1 MGVFFNLKSVINISS
16 LICSLNHLTLNLKN
30 MRKQFLLLFLIP
42 LLAIANESKTFE
54 VNLMVLSSDRYNIV
68 IKGNTSSSQTD
79 LKQELR
85 RKIHESCGTR
95 FEIENIQFVNI
106 DQDGSKKITIHGRF
120 KCYLNSQM

>member
-54 VNLMVLSSDRYNIV
+54 VNLMALSSDRYNIV
-68 IKGNTSSSQTD
+68 IKGNTSSSQID

-85 RKIHESCGTR
+85 RRINEVCGTR
-95 FEIENIQFVNI
+95 FEIENIELSNI
-106 DQDGSKKITIHGRF
+106 DQDGYKKLTMYGSF
-120 KCYLNSQM
+120 KCYVNSQM

>member
-54 VNLMVLSSDRYNIV
+54 VNLMALSSDRYNIV

-95 FEIENIQFVNI
+95 FEIENIELGNV
-106 DQDGSKKITIHGRF
+106 DQDGYKKPTMYGSF
-120 KCYLNSQM
+120 KCYVNSQM